1 MGHPGEM
8 LDAARLV
15 GLLAEPERMRVV
27 AALTLGASTTRDIAS
42 TTGLDMRVVID
53 SLDRLVTG
61 GLVEELDG
69 QYILLSAAFKQAAR
83 QAAPEDRPT
92 AFPDEPEDRQRILD
106 QCLKDGRLVHMPA
119 KRSVRLVLLE
129 EIAQRFE
136 PGQHYTERQVN
147 ASLSEV
153 DSDTSTLRRY
163 LVDNGFLDRGD
174 GEYWR
179 SGGRVS

>member
-1 MGHPGEM
+1 M

-15 GLLAEPERMRVV
+15 GLLAEPERLRVV
-27 AALTLGASTTRDIAS
+27 AALALGASTKQDIA
-42 TTGLDMRVVID
+42 TTAGLDTRTVVD

-61 GLVEELDG
+61 GLVEELAD
-69 QYILLSAAFKQAAR
+69 QYVLLEAAFKLAAR
-83 QAAPEDRPT
+83 QAAPADKPT
-92 AFPDEPEDRQRILD
+92 DFPDEPAERQHILD
-106 QCLKDGRLVHMPA
+106 QCLRDGRLVHMPS
-119 KRSVRLVLLE
+119 KRSRRLVLLE

-136 PGQHYTERQVN
+136 PGKRYTERQVN

-153 DSDTSTLRRY
+153 DSDTATLRRY